1 MYPNLRA
8 EMVRKGIVITQISS
22 HLNLRYATVC
32 DKINGK
38 FRFYYDE
45 ALEIKETFFPD
56 HNLEYLFEFE
66 ENKPNCSVKR
76 NPTFLEHK
84 ILNF

>member
-8 EMVRKGIVITQISS
+8 EMARKGIVITQISS
-22 HLNLRYATVC
+22 HLNLRYATVS

-66 ENKPNCSVKR
+66 ENKSNCSMKR
-76 NPTFLEHK
+76 NPTFLGT
-84 ILNF
+84 